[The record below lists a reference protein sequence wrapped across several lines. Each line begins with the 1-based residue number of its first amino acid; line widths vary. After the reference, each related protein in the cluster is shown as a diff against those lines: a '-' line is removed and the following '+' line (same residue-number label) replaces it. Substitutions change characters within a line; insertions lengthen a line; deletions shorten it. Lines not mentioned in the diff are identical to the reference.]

1 MPNLSDRL
9 VKLQTDG
16 NYLKKDIANAI
27 GVSVMAYYRY
37 EQGTREPS
45 ASVIIALANFFGVS
59 TDYLLGLTDD
69 PRRMLTEDKNV

>member
-1 MPNLSDRL
+1 
-9 VKLQTDG
+9 
-16 NYLKKDIANAI
+16 
-27 GVSVMAYYRY
+27 MAYYRY